1 MPRNGEHKKKLPSFP
16 VYIPA
21 EQEAWYLA
29 LLQAS
34 RWWDEDDNVAS
45 VLQNEKKKCDQVMQ
59 VRRAIRTAIGAKN
72 AVIEHVSNLT
82 RVSSHYPDSW
92 HSKWPLPFNGC
103 EKKRT

>member
-1 MPRNGEHKKKLPSFP
+1 MVHKKKLHSFP

-59 VRRAIRTAIGAKN
+59 VSRTSDRSCGPKM
-72 AVIEHVSNLT
+72 
-82 RVSSHYPDSW
+82 P
-92 HSKWPLPFNGC
+92 
-103 EKKRT
+103 